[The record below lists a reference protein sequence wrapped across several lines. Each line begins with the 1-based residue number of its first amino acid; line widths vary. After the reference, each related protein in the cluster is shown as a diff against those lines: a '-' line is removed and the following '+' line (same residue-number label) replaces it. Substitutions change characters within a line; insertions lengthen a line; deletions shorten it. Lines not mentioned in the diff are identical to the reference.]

1 MKKEKKITV
10 TIKNKHLDALE
21 DLLYFKNTKEKT
33 EKATKL
39 AKKLWTV
46 LVKAYDKKTAWA

>member
-1 MKKEKKITV
+1 MKKEKKIIV

-21 DLLYFKNTKEKT
+21 DLLYCANTKEQK
-33 EKATKL
+33 EKYTKQ

-46 LVKAYDKKTAWA
+46 LVKAYDKK

>member
-10 TIKNKHLDALE
+10 TIKNKHLNALE
-21 DLLYFKNTKEKT
+21 DLLYFENTKEEK
-33 EKATKL
+33 EKAIRL
-39 AKKLWTV
+39 SKKLWTV